1 MKNPPNYLVRS
12 VDHALQLA
20 VMLQVEGPFGVG
32 EAARRLGVASSTAHR
47 LLAMLVYRDFAVR
60 REDHL
65 YVAGPVLSLGGSS
78 QSHTALL
85 RSVAMPHLAGLVE
98 RVQES
103 ANLQILSGDHVR
115 FIGSVECTQALRV
128 GNREGMVF
136 PAHLASGGKVMLADL
151 PPERLDALYSEEK
164 WAGHPEQRP
173 NLTALRRELRNVR
186 ARGFAINA
194 GRTESGVTA
203 VGRAVRDADGRA
215 QAAVSVSMP
224 TTRFSRDRLTD
235 LVGALSLTAR
245 DIEEEMR
252 AAGTPGSRRPTPGAR

>member
-32 EAARRLGVASSTAHR
+32 EAARRLGVAPSTAHR

-60 REDHL
+60 REDHQ
-65 YVAGPVLSLGGSS
+65 YAAGPVLSLGGRS

-85 RSVAMPHLAGLVE
+85 RAVAMPHLAALVE

-136 PAHLASGGKVMLADL
+136 PAHLASGGKVLLADL
-151 PPERLDALYSEEK
+151 PQERLDGLYDEDK
-164 WAGHPEQRP
+164 WADRLDQRP

-186 ARGFAINA
+186 ERGFAINA
-194 GRTESGVTA
+194 GKTESGVTA
-203 VGRAVRDADGRA
+203 VGRAVRGPDGHA
-215 QAAVSVSMP
+215 QAALSVSMP
-224 TTRFSRDRLTD
+224 TSRFSRTRLPE
-235 LVGALSLTAR
+235 LVGALSVTAR
-245 DIEEEMR
+245 DIEHEMR
-252 AAGTPGSRRPTPGAR
+252 VSHPTP

>member
-20 VMLQVEGPFGVG
+20 VLLQVEGPIGVG
-32 EAARRLGVASSTAHR
+32 EAAQRLGVAPSTAHR

-60 REDHL
+60 REDHQ
-65 YVAGPVLSLGGSS
+65 YAAGPVLSLGGSS
-78 QSHTALL
+78 QSRIALL
-85 RSVAMPHLAGLVE
+85 RSVAMPQLAALVA
-98 RVQES
+98 RVRES

-136 PAHLASGGKVMLADL
+136 PAHLASGGKIMLADL
-151 PPERLDALYSEEK
+151 PQERLDALYGADK
-164 WAGHPEQRP
+164 WAGRLDQRP
-173 NLTALRRELRNVR
+173 NLVSLRRELRNVR
-186 ARGFAINA
+186 ERGFAINA

-203 VGRAVRDADGRA
+203 VGRAVRDEDGRA

-224 TTRFSRDRLTD
+224 SSRFSRDRLPE

-245 DIEEEMR
+245 DIEEELR
-252 AAGTPGSRRPTPGAR
+252 GSPATRVS

>member
-1 MKNPPNYLVRS
+1 MKNPPNYFVRS

-32 EAARRLGVASSTAHR
+32 EAAQRLGVAPSTAHR
-47 LLAMLVYRDFAVR
+47 LLAMLVYRDFAIR
-60 REDHL
+60 REDHQ
-65 YVAGPVLSLGGSS
+65 YAAGPVLSLGGSS
-78 QSHTALL
+78 QSRTALL

-98 RVQES
+98 RAQES

-151 PPERLDALYSEEK
+151 PPERLDALYSEAK
-164 WAGHPEQRP
+164 WADRLDERP
-173 NLTALRRELRNVR
+173 NLAALRRELRNVR
-186 ARGFAINA
+186 ERGFAINA
-194 GRTESGVTA
+194 GKTESGVTA
-203 VGRAVRDADGRA
+203 IGRAVRGADGRA
-215 QAAVSVSMP
+215 HAAVSVSMP
-224 TTRFSRDRLTD
+224 SSRFSRERLPD
-235 LVGALSLTAR
+235 LVSALTLTAH

-252 AAGTPGSRRPTPGAR
+252 GADAPRTRS